1 MAKKKFTTVNADEFF
16 KSQKAFPTLTVNNG
30 NIGGELNLETGQGLT
45 NPLTNRVD
53 PIANAVEE
61 STVVPRVR
69 GNKNR
74 GGKRNLRKFKK
85 VEEQVITPRRK
96 PISLK
101 DFRFPYEIDGI
112 PGDISPEELAK
123 ARSLLPKNKSL
134 DVAQSVTKGTGRVV
148 NAGGQ
153 EIISP
158 RRGKNRG
165 GRGGRRSS
173 VPTPHIDELSD
184 GSGRSGLSY
193 KIRMQLGNDFFK
205 PEKIVSKNGNI
216 RYVNPLNKHEVIYTI
231 GKNGRIKYVNPKFV
245 VDPDDNVVR
254 LANASQS
261 FDRITGQIW
270 HSGPTGE
277 VDALRTMLPVPKH
290 GAPVTSVPS
299 IYDAYGEGVARPLT
313 VPERAAFDHRQK
325 MRKKYNSKRRPDY
338 DTRSTRAERERRKA
352 AGVFDYG
359 EDVGNTFNIERRKHT
374 VGRYSG
380 SVEEYKAKVAQYI
393 RELETELSYL
403 DAGSAKKTRKVI
415 IQDILTDLRRE
426 LRKNADQ
433 INPTQTGLP
442 HKLELRV
449 IEALK
454 GEGQILN
461 RMVGD
466 VADLSRDARFVSN
479 KIALNEIATM
489 GIPDTVPSPS
499 GGDLSVSHMQKM
511 MVKAD
516 IMQDKLPKSVI
527 DRHIKDK
534 DFMNSYMKGGRVD
547 QYVMRPDG
555 TLDFRYP
562 TKKETILRGPN
573 SRIKVGQAVRDTR
586 KQEAAA
592 KKQEDKI
599 KELRAR
605 QTARENR
612 RAAQEAAEN
621 NYTPSF
627 VRRVKDANQA
637 SATISSAP
645 MPGSSA
651 AGAATDTATRAGSR
665 VADML
670 GEDTVRAASV
680 IHSSKLN
687 YAAVGLAGMAAVFGI
702 ASAGRQRKNV
712 EQEIQSR
719 F

>member
-16 KSQKAFPTLTVNNG
+16 KSQQAFPTFTLNDV

-45 NPLTNRVD
+45 NPILN
-53 PIANAVEE
+53 PVEE
-61 STVVPRVR
+61 STVVPKIRK
-69 GNKNR
+69 NKNR

-85 VEEQVITPRRK
+85 VEEQVITARK
-96 PISLK
+96 KPVSLK
-101 DFRFPYEIDGI
+101 DFRFPYEIEGI

-134 DVAQSVTKGTGRVV
+134 DVAQSVTKGTGIVV

-184 GSGRSGLSY
+184 DSSGLSY

-205 PEKIVSKNGNI
+205 PQKIVSQNGYTK
-216 RYVNPLNKHEVIYTI
+216 YVNPLNKNEVIYTI

-254 LANASQS
+254 LANPRES
-261 FDRITGQIW
+261 FDRITGHITTI
-270 HSGPTGE
+270 GPTGE
-277 VDALRTMLPVPKH
+277 VDAARIMFPVPKH

-299 IYDAYGEGVARPLT
+299 IYDAYGEGVARPPT
-313 VPERAAFDHRQK
+313 VTERAAFDHRQK

-605 QTARENR
+605 QTDRENR
-612 RAAQEAAEN
+612 RAAQEAAQN

-627 VRRVKDANQA
+627 VRRVQDANQA
-637 SATISSAP
+637 SATISSSP

-651 AGAATDTATRAGSR
+651 AGGATNTATRAGSR